1 MSSELNVQFNL
12 NTSAAEAGA
21 KKIKDEVSSAKT
33 DIEKPVKITVDVASS
48 LATMARGFNDI
59 RGALTSFASGI
70 NNAITS
76 MASLAD
82 EQNRL
87 SAQSQRLNLDF
98 DAAAGAAG
106 RFVDETSAMT
116 VATQFAARG
125 INLTQTQLNDLMHV
139 AGATA
144 QTLGTDVAGEANNL
158 AEALIHG
165 RSNALAPF
173 GASLTALS
181 GEAHTVS
188 ERLTALSTRSGEVE
202 TATDNATTSMQRF
215 KDQLEDAER
224 TFSHAFISGLARM
237 STLGETT
244 NKVSTDMTGLNTAIG
259 AAGHAAATVLTTLTL
274 GVAGIGAA
282 AAVGVAS
289 VIDLVRIAASATGG
303 VSGMRAEIALLNRE
317 GATVRATGGLQEIFN
332 RIRAINS
339 DGGGTAAVEAQTTI
353 TRQAIVQT
361 GEVIEITGAATTARH
376 AHTAAIHAET
386 AAQVRAGAET
396 VRIAEQHRSDA
407 ANGVSLSERTGRAQD
422 VLTAAIR
429 ETTRASE
436 AMEQAHQTPAQ
447 RSQLVSALNAET
459 AARHEVAAAMQAQSQ
474 AAGDLATKTRDMAIA
489 AAAQVSDDQRKQN
502 LDQQRTRDTETA
514 RREQQMRLDGL
525 AQQRTYGAR
534 MRTLLGEEIT
544 AKGELANAT
553 MMGFHAMGSALGK
566 HALAFAQ
573 GKEDVGDALQGML
586 KDMLTSIGSEA
597 MIKGAMMMA
606 EGLAALAGVVTA
618 PLAPGNFAAGA
629 AYFGV
634 GALASAAG
642 AAIPAAASSGGGG
655 GGGGAAAARA
665 ATSETP
671 TRSGGSGMEAP
682 KNITINFSAFQSNE
696 AAQALIVRS
705 LRESGYNGRTAVGSS
720 FSTARR

>member
-1 MSSELNVQFNL
+1 MSSQLNVLFNL
-12 NTSAAEAGA
+12 DTAAAQ
-21 KKIKDEVSSAKT
+21 
-33 DIEKPVKITVDVASS
+33 
-48 LATMARGFNDI
+48 
-59 RGALTSFASGI
+59 
-70 NNAITS
+70 
-76 MASLAD
+76 ASLTNIIGTISRLTTQMSALSD
-82 EQNRL
+82 EQGRL
-87 SAQSQRLNLDF
+87 NTQSQRLNLDF

-158 AEALIHG
+158 AEALIRG

-188 ERLTALSTRSGEVE
+188 ERLGALSTRSGEVE
-202 TATDNATTSMQRF
+202 TATDNATTSMERF
-215 KDQLEDAER
+215 KDQIEDAER
-224 TFSHAFISGLARM
+224 TFAHAFVSGLARM

-244 NKVSTDMTGLNTAIG
+244 NQVSTDMAELNRSIA

-282 AAVGVAS
+282 AAVGVAA

-303 VSGMRAEIALLNRE
+303 VAGMRAEIALLNRE
-317 GATVRATGGLQEIFN
+317 GATVRATSGLQEILN
-332 RIRAINS
+332 RIQAINS
-339 DGGGTAAVEAQTTI
+339 DGGEARAAAAEQATT
-353 TRQAIVQT
+353 TRQAILQT

-386 AAQVRAGAET
+386 AAQVRAGAES
-396 VRIAEQHRSDA
+396 VRIAEQYRLDA
-407 ANGVSLSERTGRAQD
+407 QDGVSLSERTARAQD
-422 VLTAAIR
+422 LLAAAIR
-429 ETTRASE
+429 ETARASE

-447 RSQLVSALNAET
+447 RTSLVSALNAET
-459 AARHEVAAAMQAQSQ
+459 AARHEVAAAIAAQSTAINQ
-474 AAGDLATKTRDMAIA
+474 LVDDDMRR
-489 AAAQVSDDQRKQN
+489 AAAQQADRENDQTKQN
-502 LDQQRTRDTETA
+502 IDQQTERNATTS
-514 RREQQMRLDGL
+514 RREAQMRLTAV
-525 AQQRTYGAR
+525 AQQRTYGGQ
-534 MRTLLGEEIT
+534 MRALMHEEINV
-544 AKGELANAT
+544 KKELASAT
-553 MMGFHAMGSALGK
+553 MMGFHAMGAALGK
-566 HALAFAQ
+566 HAQAFAA
-573 GKEDVGDALQGML
+573 GKEDIGDALQGML

-629 AYFGV
+629 AYFAV
-634 GALASAAG
+634 GAAASAAG

-655 GGGGAAAARA
+655 GGAAAAS
-665 ATSETP
+665 ATGAGSSETP
-671 TRSGGSGMEAP
+671 MRSGGGGASEAP
-682 KNITINFSAFQSNE
+682 ANITINFSAFQSNE

-705 LRESGYNGRTAVGSS
+705 LRESGYGGRTTVGSS
-720 FSTARR
+720 FSNDRRR